1 MDLLP
6 ELITQAWGLSKMTIN
21 NDIKHRDQY
30 YKVTFVEFLEF
41 FARIAEIKFKDG
53 THKNESLLEKIKMLM
68 DLMFPLVSMK
78 RKEVKIEIEYVSVS
92 EEELVE
98 DKYFV

>member
-1 MDLLP
+1 M
-6 ELITQAWGLSKMTIN
+6 
-21 NDIKHRDQY
+21 Y

-53 THKNESLLEKIKMLM
+53 THKNESLIKKIQMLM

-98 DKYFV
+98 DKYFM